1 MVRTSHFLATAAVI
15 ADALPLAVAMPMQ
28 TMATNVLPNFSLS
41 GMSNLLA
48 FAQFM
53 GGPRGPGDARPRPVG
68 RYRYFFRPNRRA
80 DQHVTVAQVAR
91 HA

>member
-53 GGPRGPGDARPRPVG
+53 GGPRGPGDARPRRWVATG
-68 RYRYFFRPNRRA
+68 TSS
-80 DQHVTVAQVAR
+80 DQTAALTNT
-91 HA
+91 